1 MRRKNSMN
9 LDNGQDVDRHYLI
22 RDFKLLIIFL
32 KPWVLLI
39 YGILIFFFIEW
50 ARTISFCKKPE

>member
-22 RDFKLLIIFL
+22 RDFKVLIIFQAM
-32 KPWVLLI
+32 
-39 YGILIFFFIEW
+39 GMLIFFFIEW
-50 ARTISFCKKPE
+50 AGTISFCKKPE

>member
-1 MRRKNSMN
+1 MN

-22 RDFKLLIIFL
+22 RDFKVLIIFL